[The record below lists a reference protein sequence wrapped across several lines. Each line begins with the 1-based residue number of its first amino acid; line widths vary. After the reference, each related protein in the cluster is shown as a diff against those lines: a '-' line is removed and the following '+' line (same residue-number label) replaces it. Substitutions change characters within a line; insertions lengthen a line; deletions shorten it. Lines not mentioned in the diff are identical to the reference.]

1 MRNTYAKNYANV
13 TQIQQWSSCNVS
25 DDWMSKNAILVFR
38 GLFFINFLFLCGT
51 AALGSH
57 LAEGAVTYAL
67 YIGAVEQGAQ
77 LVVYGTLLDAQAVA
91 QFLGFCRSELRDGH
105 ISWNYE

>member
-1 MRNTYAKNYANV
+1 MRNTYARNHANV
-13 TQIQQWSSCNVS
+13 TQIWNAASFTLS

-38 GLFFINFLFLCGT
+38 GLFFKNFLFLCGT

-57 LAEGAVTYAL
+57 LTESAVTYAL

-77 LVVYGTLLDAQAVA
+77 FVVYGTLLDA
-91 QFLGFCRSELRDGH
+91 
-105 ISWNYE
+105 

>member
-1 MRNTYAKNYANV
+1 MRDGIFLFLEAVTFFYELAQLLRKKYANV

-38 GLFFINFLFLCGT
+38 GLFFKNFLFLCGT

-57 LAEGAVTYAL
+57 LTEGAVTYAL
-67 YIGAVEQGAQ
+67 YIGAVE
-77 LVVYGTLLDAQAVA
+77 
-91 QFLGFCRSELRDGH
+91 
-105 ISWNYE
+105 

>member
-1 MRNTYAKNYANV
+1 
-13 TQIQQWSSCNVS
+13 
-25 DDWMSKNAILVFR
+25 MSKNANLVFR

-57 LAEGAVTYAL
+57 LTEGTVTYAL

-91 QFLGFCRSELRDGH
+91 QFLSELRDGY